1 MGEFERGS
9 GGDLGS
15 GAPSRLGVL
24 QNLILA
30 EASRLAVPVSLN
42 VLCRSAAVQL
52 DVAAVAVSLPSVIRE
67 VIGIET
73 LAAFGPLARLGEE
86 LQFTVGQGPSM
97 EVLSR
102 SGPLLVE
109 DLDTPEQQARW
120 PLFAPAAV
128 EAGIASLCVIPMR
141 IGAARFGAF
150 VVYLDRVG
158 GLSPTGLGDVAIF
171 AVLALDLLL
180 DHLDVVSVRDLD
192 GGGRYDAAG
201 LDAAGLGAA
210 GSDGAGADG
219 ETGRGGAFDRWW
231 TFDDRPEIHQATG
244 MICEQ
249 LGVDMPTALMR
260 LRARSFADGRMLS
273 ELAADVVA
281 RIVRLDNDPGTE
293 PEGGPP

>member
-1 MGEFERGS
+1 
-9 GGDLGS
+9 
-15 GAPSRLGVL
+15 
-24 QNLILA
+24 
-30 EASRLAVPVSLN
+30 
-42 VLCRSAAVQL
+42 VLCRSAAAQL
-52 DVAAVAVSLPSVIRE
+52 DVVAVAVSLPSVIRE
-67 VIGIET
+67 VMGIET

-86 LQFTVGQGPSM
+86 LQFTVGQGPSI
-97 EVLSR
+97 EVLSHAG
-102 SGPLLVE
+102 SLLVE

-150 VVYLDRVG
+150 VAYLDRVG
-158 GLSPTGLGDVAIF
+158 GLSQTRLGDAMIF
-171 AVLALDLLL
+171 ASLALELLL
-180 DHLDVVSVRDLD
+180 GHLDAVVPNGGEEPEGGPEIDAGGLYSIGINGSGFD
-192 GGGRYDAAG
+192 GEPARGGRFD
-201 LDAAGLGAA
+201 LG
-210 GSDGAGADG
+210 
-219 ETGRGGAFDRWW
+219 W

-260 LRARSFADGRMLS
+260 LRARSFAEGRMLS

-281 RIVRLDNDPGTE
+281 RVVRLDDDPGSE